1 MKQYGLIYYF
11 EGFGLANL
19 LDVFIMKQRALDA
32 DDQNTKT
39 VFWIMFEK
47 ASIILCLVI
56 VLSICL
62 ALNLNL
68 VTTGIIVGLSLGP
81 IVYAHYYFIYIRPVI
96 REKIDE

>member
-1 MKQYGLIYYF
+1 M
-11 EGFGLANL
+11 ANL
-19 LDVFIMKQRALDA
+19 LDVFLMKQRALDA

-56 VLSICL
+56 ILSICL
-62 ALNLNL
+62 ALNLNW

-81 IVYAHYYFIYIRPVI
+81 IVYTHYYLIYIRPLI
-96 REKIDE
+96 KGKIDE